1 VATATDFP
9 DDEAYMAA
17 ALELGRREMGAT
29 WPNPAV
35 GALVV
40 AGEGLKRHIIG
51 RGWTQAGGR
60 PHAEPMA
67 LVQAGKEARGATLY
81 VTLEP
86 CSHHGRTPPCA
97 NAVIAAG
104 IGRVVSAIQDPDS
117 RVAGRGHHLLRNA
130 GIAVTVGPGE
140 ARALRDHAGHIRR
153 VTEGR
158 PQVHLK
164 LALSAD
170 GKIGLPGRKP
180 VAITG
185 EETRGLVHMMRARSD
200 AIAVG
205 VGTVLSDDPEL
216 TCRLPGMEARSP
228 VRVVLDSQ
236 LRTPADAR
244 LLKTLDRAPVWIIA
258 SVSAPVEAERALKQA
273 GAEVMRVDAGPDGQG
288 VDLGQALTLLGTRGI
303 TRLMVEGGA
312 ILADSLVRAHLADE
326 VSLFRG
332 PKALGAEAVTA
343 FPGDAERLF
352 EGAGLLLETERT
364 VGADRLSHFVRRG

>member
-1 VATATDFP
+1 VAPAADFP
-9 DDEAYMAA
+9 DDDAWMAA

-40 AGEGLKRHIIG
+40 AGEGLKRHVVG

-60 PHAEPMA
+60 PHAETQA
-67 LVQAGKEARGATLY
+67 LEKAGKAAHGATLY

-97 NAVIAAG
+97 DAVIAAG
-104 IGRVVSAIQDPDS
+104 IGRVVSAIEDPDT
-117 RVAGRGHHLLRNA
+117 RVAGRGHRMLRNA
-130 GIAVTVGPGE
+130 GITVTVGPGA

-164 LALSAD
+164 LALSGD
-170 GKIGLPGRKP
+170 GKIGLKGRQP

-185 EETRGLVHMMRARSD
+185 GETRGLVHMMRARSD

-205 VGTVLSDDPEL
+205 IGTVLSDAPEL

-236 LRTPADAR
+236 LRTPPDAR
-244 LLKTLDRAPVWIIA
+244 LLKTLERAPVWIIA
-258 SVSAPVEAERALKQA
+258 AVSAPAERERALKAA
-273 GAEVMRVDAGPDGQG
+273 GAEVMRVDPGADGQG
-288 VDLGQALTLLGTRGI
+288 IDLAQALTLLGTRGI

-312 ILADSLVRAHLADE
+312 ILANGLLAAGLVDE
-326 VSLFRG
+326 ASLFRAPG
-332 PKALGAEAVTA
+332 TLGAEAVTA
-343 FPGDAERLF
+343 FPGGHERLF
-352 EGAGLLLETERT
+352 ESAGLLLETERT
-364 VGADRLSHFVRRG
+364 VGADRLGHFVRRG